1 MRLDKYLKVTS
12 IIKRRL
18 IATELCE
25 AKKVFVNDIPK
36 KHSYEVKVGDK
47 ITVFVGDKEYN
58 HNVEIIPYEKKAT
71 KK

>member
-18 IATELCE
+18 IATELCQ
-25 AKKVFVNDIPK
+25 ANKVLVNNVPK
-36 KHSYEVKVGDK
+36 KPSYEVKIGDK
-47 ITVFVGDKEYN
+47 ITIFVGDNEYN
-58 HNVEIIPYEKKAT
+58 HNVEIIPYDKKTT